1 MPGRQFAT
9 LHLNEDD
16 LFASPKFVCL
26 RKLLPELVGKG
37 HRILIFSVWTNCLDL
52 LTCLLDHMDMSYL
65 RMEGSTPVSERQ
77 GLIDRFNRDRSI
89 PIFLLSTKACGL
101 GINLVRGALL
111 LLTLFPLALVVVC
124 FHRLCLV
131 LLTECL
137 CMCVH
142 DGINTRTTTLDG
154 GGHLHYSRFGF

>member
-101 GINLVRGALL
+101 GLIWY
-111 LLTLFPLALVVVC
+111 VVHC
-124 FHRLCLV
+124 C
-131 LLTECL
+131 C
-137 CMCVH
+137 
-142 DGINTRTTTLDG
+142 
-154 GGHLHYSRFGF
+154 